1 MSAKLGI
8 GMESFEEIR
17 EIGAYYVD
25 KTELIS
31 DLLENDTRKSKVT
44 LFTRPRRF
52 GKTLTMTMLRSFFD
66 IRRDSKE
73 IFAGLAVAGHEELCA
88 RWMNQYPTLFL
99 TLKGVD
105 GLDFDSAYAR
115 LKALIAEVCIELE
128 PFIDWN
134 KVSEAYRAS
143 FDKLVRKE
151 ASKEEVMNSL
161 YLITCILRAVYN
173 KKVVLLIDEYDV
185 PLAKASEWDL
195 DRKDFYPQMVDVIR
209 GLFDTAMKTNEHLE
223 LAVLTGCLRI
233 SKESIFTGMNN
244 FACYSILDTEFSEYF
259 GFTEAEV
266 REILRVIGSEES
278 YENVRQWYDGYIFGK
293 SHVFCPWDV
302 VCYLAALQNDR
313 EASPKNYWR
322 NTSGNGILLTFVSR
336 SDFDV
341 SDKFETLLNGGT
353 IRQRVYDELTYDS
366 LHDSEENLW
375 SLLLMTGYVT
385 KVRPGAE
392 GDEVELRLPNRE
404 IGNLFADTVVKHFKA
419 SLDTASQRELLE
431 ALWNGE
437 EEKASELMTDILFT
451 TISYHDYHENYY
463 HAFLTGLLT
472 GMGYA
477 VKSNQE
483 NGLGRTD
490 IDIREKKK
498 RRAMIIEAKKSSS
511 VEDMEK
517 DALAGVKQ
525 IVDREYL
532 KGFEGYKSVLGYGVA
547 FFRKM
552 ALVKKLS

>member
-25 KTELIS
+25 KTELIF
-31 DLLENDTRKSKVT
+31 DLLENNTRKSKVT

-66 IRRDSKE
+66 IQRDSHGA
-73 IFAGLAVAGHEELCA
+73 FAGLAVAKHEEFCA
-88 RWMNQYPTLFL
+88 RWMNQYPTIFL
-99 TLKGVD
+99 SLKGIE
-105 GLDFDSAYAR
+105 GMDFPSAY
-115 LKALIAEVCIELE
+115 KMMETLIANLCQEHLYLE
-128 PFIDWN
+128 KSN
-134 KVSEAYRAS
+134 KVWPADIEAFHRLLYKQG
-143 FDKLVRKE
+143 DIDDVK
-151 ASKEEVMNSL
+151 NSL
-161 YLITCILRAVYN
+161 KMLTRMMEAEYG
-173 KKVVLLIDEYDV
+173 KKAILLIDEYDV
-185 PLAKASEWDL
+185 PLAKASERDV
-195 DRKDFYPQMVDVIR
+195 DRKDFYPQMLDAIR
-209 GLFDTAMKTNEHLE
+209 GIFEFAMKTNEHLE

-266 REILRVIGSEES
+266 REMLRVIGSEES
-278 YENVRQWYDGYIFGK
+278 YESVRQWYDGYIFGK

-302 VCYLAALQNDR
+302 ICYLAALQNDS
-313 EASPKNYWR
+313 EARPKNYWR

-404 IGNLFADTVVKHFKA
+404 IGNLFADTVVKHFKE
-419 SLDTASQRELLE
+419 SLDTAVQKELLE

-483 NGLGRTD
+483 NGLGRAD

-498 RRAMIIEAKKSSS
+498 RRAMIIEAKKSAS
-511 VEDMEK
+511 EENMEE

-525 IVDREYL
+525 IVAREYL

-547 FFRKM
+547 FYKKM
-552 ALVKKLS
+552 ALVKKLC

>member
-1 MSAKLGI
+1 MSAKMGI

-25 KTELIS
+25 KTELIF
-31 DLLENDTRKSKVT
+31 DLLENNTRNSKVT

-52 GKTLTMTMLRSFFD
+52 GKTLTMTMLQSFFD
-66 IRRDSKE
+66 IRRDSRE
-73 IFAGLAVAGHEELCA
+73 AFAGLAVAGHEEFCA
-88 RWMNQYPTLFL
+88 RWMNQYPTIFL
-99 TLKGVD
+99 SLKGVN
-105 GLDFDSAYAR
+105 GLDFDSAYDM
-115 LKALIAEVCIELE
+115 LKAVIAEVCQAHLYLE
-128 PFIDWN
+128 KSD
-134 KVSEAYRAS
+134 KVLPADLEIFRRLISKQGS
-143 FDKLVRKE
+143 ISDVRK
-151 ASKEEVMNSL
+151 SL
-161 YLITCILRAVYN
+161 QVLTSMLHAEYG
-173 KKVVLLIDEYDV
+173 KKAILLIDEYDV
-185 PLAKASEWDL
+185 PLAKASERDL
-195 DRKDFYPQMVDVIR
+195 EREDFYPQMLDVIR
-209 GLFDTAMKTNEHLE
+209 GLFDNAMKTNEHLE

-266 REILRVIGSEES
+266 REILRAIGSEES
-278 YENVRQWYDGYIFGK
+278 YEKVKQWYDGYIFGK

-302 VCYLAALQNDR
+302 ICYLATLQNDR
-313 EASPKNYWR
+313 EARPKNYWR
-322 NTSGNGILLTFVSR
+322 NTSGNGILLTFVAR

-366 LHDSEENLW
+366 LHESEENLW

-385 KVRPGAE
+385 KVRPGDE

-404 IGNLFADTVVKHFKA
+404 IGNLFADTVVKHFKE
-419 SLDTASQRELLE
+419 SLDTTVQKELLE

-437 EEKASELMTDILFT
+437 EERASELMTDILFT

-498 RRAMIIEAKKSSS
+498 RRAMIIEAKKSASA
-511 VEDMEK
+511 EDMEK

-525 IVDREYL
+525 IAAREYL
-532 KGFEGYKSVLGYGVA
+532 KGFEGYRSVLGYGVA
-547 FFRKM
+547 FYRKM
-552 ALVKKLS
+552 ALVKKLC